1 MSTSTERAELDGDV
15 KLAIEL
21 AAGDNVAAA
30 MYLRSLGQAARMLD
44 DLEDGDA
51 GPVDIGWLAHLLLVA
66 LPRNSFFAAHA
77 SHLVPLHDVA
87 INAWQ
92 DANAM
97 DPDTHFIA
105 SEFWASWINEIVCV
119 VAGLVGG
126 YNHRRN
132 VSPRIRTL
140 LYPKWQ
146 REAAERQPS
155 IEEAEHNHSLQ

>member
-1 MSTSTERAELDGDV
+1 MEADYAKAGKPPRLFASGESAEER
-15 KLAIEL
+15 
-21 AAGDNVAAA
+21 
-30 MYLRSLGQAARMLD
+30 
-44 DLEDGDA
+44 
-51 GPVDIGWLAHLLLVA
+51 IGGT
-66 LPRNSFFAAHA
+66 FFAAHA
-77 SHLVPLHDVA
+77 AHLVPLHDVA

-146 REAAERQPS
+146 REAAEPQS
-155 IEEAEHNHSLQ
+155 CSDEAQLNHSLQ